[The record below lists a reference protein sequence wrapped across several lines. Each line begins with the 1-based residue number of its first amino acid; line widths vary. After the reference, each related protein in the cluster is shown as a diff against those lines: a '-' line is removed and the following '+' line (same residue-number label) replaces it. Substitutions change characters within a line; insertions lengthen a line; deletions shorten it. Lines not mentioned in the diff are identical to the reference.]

1 MARKPYQNGHD
12 MNKDEE
18 IRLGLKSAGIPATI
32 FGTTLSKEDAMPL
45 RGMVTDGSLV
55 KASTATGL
63 YVYPK
68 TRTASMRA
76 RRLFYLAAKEMFLSG
91 VTVCCIPAFRLA
103 EALNAEEYVGEAAMI
118 DKVRM
123 VFVLDFYEDGAPFPF
138 TAYDAARM
146 RHWVRQRYEAGSA
159 VSFLSDSP
167 LDRGATWWPA
177 SFLGFIG
184 DHTVAYP
191 V

>member
-1 MARKPYQNGHD
+1 

-18 IRLGLKSAGIPATI
+18 IRLGLKSAGIPESV
-32 FGTTLSKEDAMPL
+32 FGTTLAKENAMSL
-45 RGMVTDGSLV
+45 REMVTQHALV
-55 KASTATGL
+55 QPTRATGL
-63 YVYPK
+63 YVYPSK
-68 TRTASMRA
+68 RTEALRA
-76 RRLFYLAAKEMFLSG
+76 RKLFYLLAKELFLSG
-91 VTVCCIPAFRLA
+91 STVCCLPITRLI
-103 EALNAEEYVGEAAMI
+103 EALNSDEYSGEAMLI

-123 VFVLDFYEDGAPFPF
+123 VFVLDFFEEGAPFPF
-138 TAYDAARM
+138 TAFDAARI
-146 RHWVRQRYEAGSA
+146 RTWVRQRYETGNA

-167 LDRGATWWPA
+167 LDRSASWWPQ